1 MTLEFAKLGLD
12 HIATHNIYAAGNDS
26 NNNSTM
32 IQETRIG
39 LIQVK
44 KIKGVAKWY
53 TVSCMYTS
61 RFPWLSEN

>member
-44 KIKGVAKWY
+44 IKTMVD
-53 TVSCMYTS
+53 TVSS
-61 RFPWLSEN
+61 KK